1 MRGVPCLFWVEVGT
15 SRGDVVAVDA
25 EGVFVAETK
34 FLLAFEEADVAG
46 EHIGVVCSAEAEGVD
61 VGNYPSFTGGGLLLC
76 VLGERLGN
84 NRHLTLAGRPMLG
97 KSLLANNYVAT
108 RAYNGYASSQVFG
121 VALGLGAF
129 AHTHIASSLVVLDD
143 WVLVNNEADN
153 LGQGLGVL
161 VVVGLLKS
169 VHQFKVISLWDFVAD
184 FLHNIHHLTESGD
197 EVAGLGVF
205 LGRDVCDTGGH
216 RFVSVLVCFFN
227 SCWSLM

>member
-1 MRGVPCLFWVEVGT
+1 M
-15 SRGDVVAVDA
+15 
-25 EGVFVAETK
+25 
-34 FLLAFEEADVAG
+34 
-46 EHIGVVCSAEAEGVD
+46 
-61 VGNYPSFTGGGLLLC
+61 GNYPSFSVGGLLLC

-84 NRHLTLAGRPMLG
+84 NCLLTLAGRPMLG
-97 KSLLANNYVAT
+97 KSLLANHHVAG
-108 RAYNGYASSQVFG
+108 RAYNGYSLSQVFG
-121 VALGLGAF
+121 ITLGLGAV

-143 WVLVNNEADN
+143 WVSVNNVVDN
-153 LGQGLGVL
+153 LGQVFGVL

-227 SCWSLM
+227 SCWSLMRLYPQQKSISILFWF